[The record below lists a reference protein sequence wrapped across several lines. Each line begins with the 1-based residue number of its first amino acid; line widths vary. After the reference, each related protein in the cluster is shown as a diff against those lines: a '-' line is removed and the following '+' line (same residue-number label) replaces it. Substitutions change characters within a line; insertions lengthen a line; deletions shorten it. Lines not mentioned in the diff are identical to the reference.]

1 MMQVRAWHVAQA
13 QKTVAAKAFYN
24 MPPLA
29 GCQSTEN
36 PMRRAL
42 FKCKQNQPPKTVVL
56 KVSLLD
62 WQQRHHLGPC

>member
-24 MPPLA
+24 KPPPA
-29 GCQSTEN
+29 GCQSTGN

-42 FKCKQNQPPKTVVL
+42 FKCKQNQ
-56 KVSLLD
+56 LLR
-62 WQQRHHLGPC
+62 Q